1 MSDTQV
7 TESTEA
13 VEVSS
18 RRNLLSKGAV
28 AAAVAA
34 VAGVAMSKS
43 AEADDGNNIVIG
55 TEDQLVQSPTELFSN
70 GFTGQM
76 VFLVNDGTVF
86 RPSEADYPA
95 ALGGWSATRSGIYAY
110 TASTSVPA
118 IVGSG
123 GSAGV
128 LGSGDVDFQAD
139 GSGRVLLS
147 MPGVTGSAD
156 TGVVGSI
163 ARDSGGNLWYCH
175 TTNKWSKL
183 AGTSTAG
190 AFHAIAPVR
199 VYDSRA
205 AAPLPG
211 ILAPNASR
219 VVSVKDARSSVGTVV
234 VANVVPAG
242 ATAVTYN
249 VTATAT
255 TGPNYLAVAPGDAAA
270 RPEASS
276 LNWGG
281 GYDIANAAVVKL
293 DGSRQ
298 VKVFMGDQGGS
309 SHFIID
315 ITGYYL

>member
-1 MSDTQV
+1 MSDTQI
-7 TESTEA
+7 TESTET

-43 AEADDGNNIVIG
+43 AEAADGNNIVIG
-55 TEDQLVQSPTELFSN
+55 TEAQTAQTPTELFSD
-70 GFTGQM
+70 GFSGEI
-76 VFLVNDGTVF
+76 VFLVNDGTNF
-86 RPSEADYPA
+86 FSREADYPA
-95 ALGGWSATRSGIYAY
+95 ALGGWSETRSGIYAY
-110 TASTSVPA
+110 TESSSVPA

-123 GSAGV
+123 GV
-128 LGSGDVDFQAD
+128 LGSGGDVDFQAA

-147 MPGVTGSAD
+147 QPGVTSPTA

-163 ARDSGGNLWYCH
+163 ARDAGGNLWYCH
-175 TTNKWSKL
+175 TTDKWSKL
-183 AGTSTAG
+183 AGASAAG

-205 AAPLPG
+205 AAPTPG
-211 ILAPNASR
+211 VLAPNASR
-219 VVSVKDARSSVGTVV
+219 VVSVKDARNNSGAVV
-234 VANVVPAG
+234 TADVVPAG

-255 TGPNYLAVAPGDAAA
+255 TGPNYLAVAPGDAAT

-315 ITGYYL
+315 ITGYYI